1 MYGNENVD
9 LPLNL
14 AETPA
19 GFDAA
24 MRLEKARRI
33 MRHEAD
39 AIVEIAESLGESFSE
54 AVAMLLDCC
63 GCVILSGIGKAG
75 WVAQK
80 LSATLAS
87 TGTPSHFLHPAEAI
101 HGDLGRVKSGDTVV
115 MFSQSGETE
124 EVVRILPSLKQSG
137 ARLIAVTATQDSTL
151 ARHADLVLTL
161 GKRKEADLLNL
172 APSTST
178 TAMLALGDALALV
191 VSAERGFRAE
201 HFAKYH
207 PGGSLGRKLSLVDE
221 YMRPITECRMAPD
234 SETVREIFMR
244 HRIPGRRSGA
254 VILHDAQ
261 GRLSGIFTDSDLA
274 KLFESRNDERLDRP
288 IAEVMT
294 VTPQLVTLGSNMLEA
309 VAVMARRKISELP
322 VIDENRVP
330 VGLLDITDVVANFP
344 EYALYAEN
352 PPADSQPASTPAL
365 RVVA

>member
-1 MYGNENVD
+1 MYGNRRPD
-9 LPLNL
+9 FFLPLVD
-14 AETPA
+14 APA

-24 MRLEKARRI
+24 TRLEKARRI
-33 MRHEAD
+33 MRHEAE
-39 AIVEIAESLGESFSE
+39 AVFEIAESLGDAFSD
-54 AVAMLLDCC
+54 AVGMLLACR
-63 GCVILSGIGKAG
+63 GCAILSGIGKAG

-80 LSATLAS
+80 LSATFAS

-101 HGDLGRVKSGDTVV
+101 HGDLGRVTDTDIVV

-124 EVVRILPSLKQSG
+124 EVVRILPSLKKLG
-137 ARLIAVTATQDSTL
+137 AALIAVTASNDSTL
-151 ARHADLVLTL
+151 ARHADLILPL
-161 GKRKEADLLNL
+161 GKRKEADPLNL

-191 VSAERGFRAE
+191 TSAERGFRAE

-221 YMRPITECRMAPD
+221 YMRPIEECRVAPD

-244 HRIPGRRSGA
+244 IRVPGRRSGA
-254 VILHDAQ
+254 VILYDAQ

-274 KLFESRNDERLDRP
+274 RLFESRNDERLDLP
-288 IAEVMT
+288 MADVMT
-294 VTPQLVTLGSNMLEA
+294 KTPQLVTLGSKMLDA

-322 VIDENRVP
+322 VVNADRVP
-330 VGLLDITDVVANFP
+330 VGMIDITDVVADFP

-352 PPADSQPASTPAL
+352 ANADAPENRTPL